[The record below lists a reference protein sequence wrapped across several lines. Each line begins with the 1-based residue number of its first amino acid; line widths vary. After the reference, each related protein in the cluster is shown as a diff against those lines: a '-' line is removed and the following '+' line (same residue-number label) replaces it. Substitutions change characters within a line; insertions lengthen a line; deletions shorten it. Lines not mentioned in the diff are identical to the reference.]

1 MTENLSKLPFTNAR
15 LLAIQ
20 TLYAHETGDTDWD
33 KLMSRALL
41 GELGGQVLTEQAGS
55 EAYISLAPADTGL
68 YTRLVQSYR
77 EHGADIDNALRSAI
91 SAKIGFDRSELT
103 FLCILRVGMAEF
115 YADAQTDAPI
125 IVNEYVDITQSF
137 FDGAEIKIANAVLDR
152 FAKVMRGA

>member
-1 MTENLSKLPFTNAR
+1 M
-15 LLAIQ
+15 
-20 TLYAHETGDTDWD
+20 
-33 KLMSRALL
+33 
-41 GELGGQVLTEQAGS
+41 
-55 EAYISLAPADTGL
+55 

-91 SAKIGFDRSELT
+91 SAKIGFDRLELT

-137 FDGAEIKIANAVLDR
+137 YDGAEIKIANAVLDR
-152 FAKVMRGA
+152 FAKVMRRA